1 MNIGWTPA
9 ARARP
14 ISRSALS
21 TARRIPSRSCPLCF
35 ANHPPSARKSF
46 WTSTTISRLVAGWT
60 RSSGS
65 SGCAPS
71 VSLISVRL
79 RFGDVALDDLAG
91 LDGTA
96 EHLHGDAHR
105 PRVDDVLVGQVA
117 RGVLEQPG

>member
-1 MNIGWTPA
+1 MKIGRTPA
-9 ARARP
+9 ARALP
-14 ISRSALS
+14 ISWSALS

-46 WTSTTISRLVAGWT
+46 CTSTTISRLVAGWT

-65 SGCAPS
+65 AGCAPS

-79 RFGDVALDDLAG
+79 RFGDVALDDLVR
-91 LDGTA
+91 LHGTS
-96 EHLHGDAHR
+96 ELLHGDSHR

-117 RGVLEQPG
+117 